1 MKNNKKIIILTI
13 VAVTLMGLFLSIGV
27 NSANYQ
33 YVMYRRIPKIIAM
46 ILTGSAI
53 GFSSLIFQTV
63 TNNRIL
69 TPSILG
75 LDSLYVLLQTTI
87 VFLLGSSSVFITNGN
102 INFIIT
108 IVVTIAFSALLYKF
122 VFRKGTKNIFTILLI
137 GVICG
142 TLFES
147 LTNFMQVLIDPTE
160 FLAVQDKMMA
170 SFNNVNTDIL
180 FLSSIVI
187 IISIAYC
194 YDIIKVLD
202 VIPTEFL
209 AVQDKMMASFNN
221 VNTDILFLS
230 SIVIIISIAY
240 CYDIIKV
247 LDVMSLGR
255 DEAISLGV
263 DYDKMS
269 KKILVVV
276 VILTSV
282 STALVGPITFLGLL
296 VVNIARQMV
305 KSYKHEILGVITIIL
320 SIIALVGGQLIV
332 EQLMNFGTSVSVIIN
347 FIGGI
352 YFIYLVMKERNR

>member
-87 VFLLGSSSVFITNGN
+87 VFLLGSSSVLITNGN

-202 VIPTEFL
+202 V
-209 AVQDKMMASFNN
+209 
-221 VNTDILFLS
+221 
-230 SIVIIISIAY
+230 
-240 CYDIIKV
+240 
-247 LDVMSLGR
+247 MSLGR

-263 DYDKMS
+263 DYDNMS

>member
-33 YVMYRRIPKIIAM
+33 YVMYRRMPKIIAM

-87 VFLLGSSSVFITNGN
+87 VFLLGSSSVLITNGN

-202 VIPTEFL
+202 V
-209 AVQDKMMASFNN
+209 
-221 VNTDILFLS
+221 
-230 SIVIIISIAY
+230 
-240 CYDIIKV
+240 
-247 LDVMSLGR
+247 MSLGR

-282 STALVGPITFLGLL
+282 STALVGPITLL
-296 VVNIARQMV
+296 
-305 KSYKHEILGVITIIL
+305 
-320 SIIALVGGQLIV
+320 
-332 EQLMNFGTSVSVIIN
+332 
-347 FIGGI
+347 
-352 YFIYLVMKERNR
+352 

>member
-33 YVMYRRIPKIIAM
+33 YVIYRRIPKIIAM

-87 VFLLGSSSVFITNGN
+87 VFLLGSSSVLITNGN

-108 IVVTIAFSALLYKF
+108 IAVTIAFSALLYKF

-170 SFNNVNTDIL
+170 SFNNVNTGIL

-202 VIPTEFL
+202 VI
-209 AVQDKMMASFNN
+209 
-221 VNTDILFLS
+221 
-230 SIVIIISIAY
+230 
-240 CYDIIKV
+240 
-247 LDVMSLGR
+247 SLGR

>member
-87 VFLLGSSSVFITNGN
+87 VFLLGSSSVLITNGN

-202 VIPTEFL
+202 V
-209 AVQDKMMASFNN
+209 
-221 VNTDILFLS
+221 
-230 SIVIIISIAY
+230 
-240 CYDIIKV
+240 
-247 LDVMSLGR
+247 MSLGR
-255 DEAISLGV
+255 DEAVSLGV

>member
-13 VAVTLMGLFLSIGV
+13 VAAALIGLFLSIGV
-27 NSANYQ
+27 NSTNYQ

-87 VFLLGSSSVFITNGN
+87 VFLLGSSSVLITNGN

-180 FLSSIVI
+180 L
-187 IISIAYC
+187 
-194 YDIIKVLD
+194 
-202 VIPTEFL
+202 
-209 AVQDKMMASFNN
+209 
-221 VNTDILFLS
+221 LS

-296 VVNIARQMV
+296 VVNIVRQMI
-305 KSYKHEILGVITIIL
+305 KSYKHEVLGVVTIII